1 MMGSQDRYERRNS
14 FERER
19 SATTSSFSREDK
31 LEAMS
36 KSFST
41 GNLTSTLSELQMLQ
55 PAPQSSDAA
64 TCYFH
69 KDTKE
74 HRIRIELEGD
84 GPLGIGFVQR
94 PADGEIVVASI
105 EAGAA
110 CSEFPELETELLLR
124 EVDGSDAPVRAG
136 FPSAMRAIAT
146 SWDRASAVVLVFAR
160 PSVQQPLPR
169 TASGR
174 PSLEGMVRIKDDG
187 VGSLDGMSPIHEAN
201 RKGATPQLRSS
212 SQPLPP
218 PELNL
223 GGLEPPAVKRRVKSK
238 RERQLEQ
245 VRNFLRGLK
254 VEQFMDAFVNF
265 GVSSMD
271 DLKFIEP
278 TDLPGF
284 GLKPLEQRRVATAL
298 AQLQCN
304 CSGAAASTDPTAPTI
319 ERSPS
324 QVFETDVIDPSAMSL
339 NGSDSDVNVF
349 ISPCL
354 PPADMQKEEA
364 RIRQKAAQ
372 QPGVARLHTFQGAW
386 AQGVDV

>member
-1 MMGSQDRYERRNS
+1 MMGSQDKHERRNS
-14 FERER
+14 FELES
-19 SATTSSFSREDK
+19 SATASSFSREDK
-31 LEAMS
+31 LVAMS

-41 GNLTSTLSELQMLQ
+41 GNLTSTLSELQLLQ

-84 GPLGIGFVQR
+84 GPLGLVFVHR
-94 PADGEIVVASI
+94 RADGEIVVASI
-105 EAGAA
+105 EAGTA

-124 EVDGSDAPVRAG
+124 EVDGSDVPVRAG
-136 FPSAMRAIAT
+136 FPSAMRAVAA
-146 SWDRASAVVLVFAR
+146 SWERDSAVTLVFAR
-160 PSVQQPLPR
+160 PSVQAPLPR

-174 PSLEGMVRIKDDG
+174 PSLEGLVRIKDDG
-187 VGSLDGMSPIHEAN
+187 VGSLEAMSPIHEAH
-201 RKGATPQLRSS
+201 RKGATPQLGSS

-223 GGLEPPAVKRRVKSK
+223 GGLEPTAPKRRVKSK
-238 RERQLEQ
+238 RERRLDE

-254 VEQFMDAFVNF
+254 VEQFMDAFVDF
-265 GVSSMD
+265 GVSSME

-284 GLKPLEQRRVATAL
+284 GLTPLQQRRVATAL
-298 AQLQCN
+298 AQLDS
-304 CSGAAASTDPTAPTI
+304 SGAAASTDPTAHTI

-324 QVFETDVIDPSAMSL
+324 QVFETDAIDPPALSL
-339 NGSDSDVNVF
+339 GHGSQNDVNVF

-354 PPADMQKEEA
+354 GQADRVKEEA
-364 RIRQKAAQ
+364 RIRQEAAQ
-372 QPGVARLHTFQGAW
+372 QPGVARLHTHQGAW